1 MRLRAIAGVSVY
13 RGRQGVIRGIIGVS
27 PIVIYFVTLVPG
39 SHPAGRPGDF
49 AMYTIYK
56 LRADELDQRFL
67 DTLKQQFRDR
77 DIEIVVSEATERAED
92 ETAYL
97 LRSPAN
103 RERLLRALENV
114 AEGRNLE
121 VVDLGDLA

>member
-1 MRLRAIAGVSVY
+1 V
-13 RGRQGVIRGIIGVS
+13 
-27 PIVIYFVTLVPG
+27 
-39 SHPAGRPGDF
+39 
-49 AMYTIYK
+49 YTIYK

-67 DTLKQQFRDR
+67 DTLKHQFQDR
-77 DIEIVVSEATERAED
+77 EIEIVVTEAAEAAED

-103 RERLLRALENV
+103 RERLLKAIANV